1 VTAVPVVTRPAI
13 AIHGGAGTIRR
24 GGMTSGE
31 AGRYRAVLER
41 ALRTGYE
48 ILTAGGLSL
57 DAVIAAVVV
66 LEDSPLFNAGRGA
79 VYNADAGHELDAAVM
94 DGATLRAGAVTCV
107 RRVRNPVLA
116 ARAVMERSPHV
127 LLAAGGAE
135 RFARRQG
142 LAMVPAAYFGT
153 RRRLLALKK
162 AQRNEAELH
171 GTVGAVALDASG
183 NLAAATS
190 TGGYTGKLPGRV
202 GDSPIIGAG
211 TYADNRTCAVSCT
224 GPGELFMRAVLAY
237 DVSARMHHQEISLN
251 RAAAE
256 VLRRL
261 AQLGGDGGLIAVDR
275 RGHIAMPFS
284 SQGMYRASVDRTGR
298 KRVAIYR

>member
-1 VTAVPVVTRPAI
+1 MTRPVI

-24 GGMTSGE
+24 GEMSATQAS
-31 AGRYRAVLER
+31 RYRAALEH

-48 ILTAGGLSL
+48 ILKTGGSSL
-57 DAVIAAVVV
+57 DAVVAAVVV

-79 VYNADAGHELDAAVM
+79 VYNADGDNELDAAVM

-107 RRVRNPVLA
+107 RRIRNPVLA
-116 ARAVMERSPHV
+116 ARAVMERSSHV
-127 LLAAGGAE
+127 LLAAAGAE
-135 RFARRQG
+135 RFARREG

-153 RRRLLALKK
+153 RRRRLALER
-162 AQRNEAELH
+162 AQRTEAEMH
-171 GTVGAVALDASG
+171 GTVGAVALDGSG
-183 NLAAATS
+183 SLAAATS

-202 GDSPIIGAG
+202 GDSPVIGAG
-211 TYADNRTCAVSCT
+211 TYADDRTCAVSCT

-237 DVSARMHHQEISLN
+237 DVSARMHYRASSLE

-256 VLRRL
+256 ALRNLSR
-261 AQLGGDGGLIAVDR
+261 LGGDGGLVAVDR
-275 RGHIAMPFS
+275 RGNLAMPFS
-284 SQGMYRASVDRTGR
+284 SRGMYRASVDRTGR